1 MSTNAS
7 SFTGRVSSFGLRAWI
22 AILILAAI
30 IFGANFIYANYLAGQ
45 ENSAR
50 AMTAQLQVL
59 SQQLAKYSQEAVEGG
74 NADSFEEFKATKKEI
89 DSLVLALRKGG
100 TVGDYTVPGYEGSVR
115 EPGVSGALKK
125 VTDVWTKMATDSD
138 RIIKSQTQIVNLSD
152 TANTFNGRI
161 PQISARLDE
170 VVRAMSDSGAP
181 ASQINL
187 ANRQIVL
194 ADRMS
199 RRVTEILAGGEG
211 AVSAADALSRDSAVF
226 GQVLGGLKNGNDEIG
241 VNRVTSTNA
250 LAAVDSVDKLYAA
263 SLKEMDSI
271 LQASTDLFEVQ
282 QASQSISGDSNVL
295 LEDAQLLFTTFGS
308 SLKRIFPN
316 NLWAIG
322 AGALALLAIAG
333 LLWTVGRNQ
342 RAQLVSTKEINLR
355 NQEAILRLL
364 DEMGSLAEGDLTVKA
379 TVTEEITGAI
389 ADSINFAIEAL
400 RSLVSTINETAV
412 QVAAAAQETQATA
425 MHLAEAA
432 EHQAQQIT
440 SASAQIKDVA
450 SSIDQVSRNSAESAD
465 VAHRSVEIAA
475 KGAEVVR
482 QTIQGMDNIR
492 DQIQETSKR
501 IKRLGESSQEI
512 GSIVELI
519 NDIAEQTNILALNAA
534 IQAASAGEAGRGFA
548 VVADE
553 VQRLAERA
561 SNATKRIETLVQTIQ
576 SDTNEAVSSMEQTT
590 AEVVAGARLAE
601 DAGLALGEIEKVS
614 NDLADLIQNI
624 STAARQQ
631 SVAATNITAT
641 MSVIQEIT
649 TQTSQGANQTA
660 ESIGNLAQ
668 LAADLRRSVADF
680 KLPAL

>member
-1 MSTNAS
+1 MGANS
-7 SFTGRVSSFGLRAWI
+7 SSLTEKVSNFGIKVWLF
-22 AILILAAI
+22 ILAI
-30 IFGANFIYANYLAGQ
+30 SVLVFLANFVYASILSGQ
-45 ENSAR
+45 ENKAR
-50 AMTAQLQVL
+50 SLTAELQVL
-59 SQQLAKYSQEAVEGG
+59 SQQLAKYSKEAVEG
-74 NADSFEEFKATKKEI
+74 NADSFGEFTATKTRI
-89 DSLVLALRKGG
+89 DAIVKALRNGSLAEG
-100 TVGDYTVPGYEGSVR
+100 VPGYESNPR

-125 VTDVWTKMATDSD
+125 VTETWTKMSQDAD
-138 RIIKSQTQIVNLSD
+138 RISKSQDQIVNLSD
-152 TANTFNGRI
+152 TANNFTGRI
-161 PQISARLDE
+161 PQLSARLDE
-170 VVRAMSDSGAP
+170 VVRAMSDSGAA
-181 ASQINL
+181 ASQINI

-199 RRVTEILAGGEG
+199 RRVTEILAGGDR
-211 AVSAADALSRDSAVF
+211 AVTAADALSRDSAVF
-226 GQVLGGLKNGNDEIG
+226 GQVLNGLREGNPELG
-241 VNRVTSTNA
+241 VNRVSSPAA
-250 LAAVDSVDKLYAA
+250 LNSVNQVEKLYAD
-263 SLKEMDSI
+263 SQKEMESI

-282 QASQSISGDSNVL
+282 QASSAISGDSNVL
-295 LEDAQLLFTTFGS
+295 LEGSQALFSTFGS
-308 SLKRIFPN
+308 SLKRFFPN
-316 NLWAIG
+316 NLWAIIS
-322 AGALALLAIAG
+322 GALAIFSILG
-333 LLWTVGRNQ
+333 LLYTVNREQRKRLSSTQELNQ
-342 RAQLVSTKEINLR
+342 R

-379 TVTEEITGAI
+379 TVSEDITGAI
-389 ADSINFAIEAL
+389 ADSINFAVEAL

-440 SASAQIKDVA
+440 SASAQIHDIA

-465 VAHRSVEIAA
+465 VAQRSVQIAA
-475 KGAEVVR
+475 KGADVVR

-561 SNATKRIETLVQTIQ
+561 SNATKRIEALVQTIQ

-601 DAGLALGEIEKVS
+601 DAGLALGEIETVS
-614 NDLADLIQNI
+614 NDLSNLIQNI

-631 SVAATNITAT
+631 SVAATNITTT

-649 TQTSQGANQTA
+649 SQTSLGAHQTA

-680 KLPAL
+680 KLPA

>member
-1 MSTNAS
+1 MSTNPR
-7 SFTGRVSSFGLRAWI
+7 SFTDTLTNIGLRFWAI
-22 AILILAAI
+22 VLIVSLAIL
-30 IFGANFIYANYLAGQ
+30 GANFIYAGYLGGREDKAK
-45 ENSAR
+45 AL
-50 AMTAQLQVL
+50 TADLQVL
-59 SQQLAKYSQEAVEGG
+59 SQQLAKYTQEAVDG
-74 NADSFEEFKATKKEI
+74 NADAFVEFKATKSRI
-89 DSLVLALRKGG
+89 DSIVAALRTGSAAEG
-100 TVGDYTVPGYEGSVR
+100 VDGYEGN
-115 EPGVSGALKK
+115 PNALGVSSALGK
-125 VTDVWTKMATDSD
+125 VIETWQPMADAATSIEQNED
-138 RIIKSQTQIVNLSD
+138 KVLNLAD
-152 TANTFNGRI
+152 TAAQFT
-161 PQISARLDE
+161 ARVPRLAFQLDE
-170 VVRAMSDSGAP
+170 VVRALSDANAP
-181 ASQINL
+181 ASQISI

-199 RRVTEILAGGEG
+199 RRVTEIIAGGENT
-211 AVSAADALSRDSAVF
+211 VSAADALSRDATVF
-226 GQVLGGLKNGNDEIG
+226 AQVLDGLRNGNEELG
-241 VNRVTSTNA
+241 VNRLTTA
-250 LAAVDSVDKLYAA
+250 AGLAALDAVETQYGEAQADLDIVLGA
-263 SLKEMDSI
+263 S
-271 LQASTDLFEVQ
+271 ADLAEVQ
-282 QASQSISGDSNVL
+282 GAATQISEESNVL
-295 LEDAQLLFTTFGS
+295 LENSQALFTSFDNINFAR
-308 SLKRIFPN
+308 LFPN
-316 NLWAIG
+316 NYWAIG
-322 AGALALLAIAG
+322 GGIGAVVGLFFLLGTIFRDQRRRLG
-333 LLWTVGRNQ
+333 TTQELNQ
-342 RAQLVSTKEINLR
+342 R

-379 TVTEEITGAI
+379 TVTEDITGAI
-389 ADSINFAIEAL
+389 ADSINFAVEAL

-432 EHQAQQIT
+432 EHQAQQIA
-440 SASAQIKDVA
+440 SASAQINEMA
-450 SSIDQVSRNSAESAD
+450 SSIDEVSKNSVESAD
-465 VAHRSVEIAA
+465 VAQRSVQIAA

-519 NDIAEQTNILALNAA
+519 NDISEQTNILALNAA

-561 SNATKRIETLVQTIQ
+561 SNATKRIEALVQTIQ

-624 STAARQQ
+624 SQAARQQ
-631 SVAATNITAT
+631 STAATSITAT

-649 TQTSQGANQTA
+649 TQTSHGANQTA

-680 KLPAL
+680 KLPG

>member
-1 MSTNAS
+1 MSAAAGGIQQRES
-7 SFTGRVSSFGLRAWI
+7 STLLTILVVVLLAGLVG
-22 AILILAAI
+22 L
-30 IFGANFIYANYLAGQ
+30 GANFVFTNINNNEDRAAISLATDI
-45 ENSAR
+45 R
-50 AMTAQLQVL
+50 VL
-59 SQQLAKYSQEAVEGG
+59 SQQLAKFAAEAAGCRSE
-74 NADSFEEFKATKKEI
+74 ALDELKDKKETI
-89 DSLVLALRKGG
+89 QAHINKL
-100 TVGDYTVPGYEGSVR
+100 TVGDPQEGVPSIGKNPEVQQALDNVTRTWAPIR
-115 EPGVSGALKK
+115 EAADNILARQEVVEQL
-125 VTDVWTKMATDSD
+125 
-138 RIIKSQTQIVNLSD
+138 ND
-152 TANTFNGRI
+152 TALEFQTKVPLLQARSDEITKLLADRGAAQDQIYIAGR
-161 PQISARLDE
+161 Q
-170 VVRAMSDSGAP
+170 VT
-181 ASQINL
+181 
-187 ANRQIVL
+187 L
-194 ADRMS
+194 ADRML
-199 RRVTEILAGGEG
+199 RRLNEVLQGGET
-211 AVSAADALSRDSAVF
+211 ASTAADGFNRDAAVF
-226 GQVLGGLKNGNDEIG
+226 GQVLDGLQNGAAEQGIRAITVPEARNVLDEIYG
-241 VNRVTSTNA
+241 IFQELGQYVESITTGAVDLIDVREAANTVSLESEQLLVEAETLSAEYGSQAGRRTFPSL
-250 LAAVDSVDKLYAA
+250 LAAVVSGAA
-263 SLKEMDSI
+263 AVLSL
-271 LQASTDLFEVQ
+271 L
-282 QASQSISGDSNVL
+282 
-295 LEDAQLLFTTFGS
+295 
-308 SLKRIFPN
+308 
-316 NLWAIG
+316 
-322 AGALALLAIAG
+322 LLAVLIYLDQARRYKITAD
-333 LLWTVGRNQ
+333 LNQ
-342 RAQLVSTKEINLR
+342 R

-379 TVTEEITGAI
+379 TVTEDITGAI
-389 ADSINFAIEAL
+389 ADSINFAVEAL
-400 RSLVSTINETAV
+400 RSLVTTINETAV

-440 SASAQIKDVA
+440 SASAAINEIAV
-450 SSIDQVSRNSAESAD
+450 SIDEVSRNSAESAD
-465 VAHRSVEIAA
+465 VAQRSVQIAG
-475 KGAEVVR
+475 KGAAIVR

-624 STAARQQ
+624 SLAARQQ
-631 SVAATNITAT
+631 SAAATNISAT
-641 MSVIQEIT
+641 MNVIQEIT
-649 TQTSQGANQTA
+649 TQTSVGASQTA

-680 KLPAL
+680 KLPT

>member
-1 MSTNAS
+1 MSTNS
-7 SFTGRVSSFGLRAWI
+7 RSFTDTLTNFGLRFWSFV
-22 AILILAAI
+22 LIVSLLV
-30 IFGANFIYANYLAGQ
+30 FGANFIYAGYLNNQ
-45 ENSAR
+45 ENNAR
-50 AMTAQLQVL
+50 GLTADLQVL
-59 SQQLAKYSQEAVEGG
+59 SQQLAKYTQEAVDG
-74 NADSFEEFKATKKEI
+74 NADAFTEFKATKTRI
-89 DSLVLALRKGG
+89 DSIITALRTGG
-100 TVGDYTVPGYEGSVR
+100 TEEGVPGYEGD
-115 EPGVSGALKK
+115 PNALGVSSALEK
-125 VTDVWTKMATDSD
+125 VTETWTPMSEAAG
-138 RIIKSQTQIVNLSD
+138 RIEDNEDKVLNLAD
-152 TANTFNGRI
+152 TAAQFTARI
-161 PQISARLDE
+161 PRLAFQLDE
-170 VVRAMSDSGAP
+170 VVRALSDANAP
-181 ASQINL
+181 ASQISI

-199 RRVTEILAGGEG
+199 RRVTEIIAGGENT
-211 AVSAADALSRDSAVF
+211 VSAADALSRDATVF
-226 GQVLGGLKNGNDEIG
+226 AQVLDGLRNGNAELG
-241 VNRVTSTNA
+241 VNRLTTPA
-250 LAAVDSVDKLYAA
+250 GLAALDAVETQYAEAQADLDIVLGA
-263 SLKEMDSI
+263 SADLADV
-271 LQASTDLFEVQ
+271 QAAATQ
-282 QASQSISGDSNVL
+282 ISEESNVL
-295 LEDAQLLFTTFGS
+295 LENSQALFSSFDAINYQRVFPNNYFAIGGVIGVVVGLLGLLFT
-308 SLKRIFPN
+308 IFRDQRRR
-316 NLWAIG
+316 LG
-322 AGALALLAIAG
+322 TTQEL
-333 LLWTVGRNQ
+333 NQ
-342 RAQLVSTKEINLR
+342 R

-379 TVTEEITGAI
+379 TVTEDITGAI
-389 ADSINFAIEAL
+389 ADSINFAVEAL

-432 EHQAQQIT
+432 EHQAQQIA
-440 SASAQIKDVA
+440 SASAQINEMA
-450 SSIDQVSRNSAESAD
+450 SSIDEVSKNSVESAD
-465 VAHRSVEIAA
+465 VAQRSVQIAA

-519 NDIAEQTNILALNAA
+519 NDISEQTNILALNAA

-561 SNATKRIETLVQTIQ
+561 SNATKRIEALVQTIQ

-624 STAARQQ
+624 SQAARQQ
-631 SVAATNITAT
+631 STAATSITAT

-649 TQTSQGANQTA
+649 TQTSHGANQTA

-680 KLPAL
+680 KLPG

>member
-1 MSTNAS
+1 MSTNAR
-7 SFTGRVSSFGLRAWI
+7 SFTDKLTNFGLGFWAL
-22 AILILAAI
+22 ILIISLLV
-30 IFGANFIYANYLAGQ
+30 FGANFIYASYLNDQ
-45 ENSAR
+45 ENNAR
-50 AMTAQLQVL
+50 GLTADLQVL
-59 SQQLAKYSQEAVEGG
+59 SQQLAKYTQEAVDG
-74 NADSFEEFKATKKEI
+74 NADAFTEFKATKSRI
-89 DSLVLALRKGG
+89 DSIVGALRGG
-100 TVGDYTVPGYEGSVR
+100 SETEGVKGYEGDANAM
-115 EPGVSGALKK
+115 GVSSALGK
-125 VTDVWTKMATDSD
+125 VTDTWTPMAAAAE
-138 RIIKSQTQIVNLSD
+138 RITQSEEEVLNLSD
-152 TANTFNGRI
+152 TAAQFT
-161 PQISARLDE
+161 ARVPRLSFQLDE
-170 VVRAMSDSGAP
+170 VVRALSDGNAP
-181 ASQINL
+181 ASQISI

-199 RRVTEILAGGEG
+199 RRVTEIVAGGENT
-211 AVSAADALSRDSAVF
+211 VSAADALSRDATVF
-226 GQVLGGLKNGNDEIG
+226 AQVLQGFKEGNAELG
-241 VNRVTSTNA
+241 VNRITTPA
-250 LAAVDSVDKLYAA
+250 GLAALEAVEKLYTEAQGDLDTVLGA
-263 SLKEMDSI
+263 S
-271 LQASTDLFEVQ
+271 ADLAEVQ
-282 QASQSISGDSNVL
+282 GAATQISEESNVL
-295 LEDAQLLFTTFGS
+295 LENSQALFS
-308 SLKRIFPN
+308 SFDSINYQRFFPN
-316 NLWAIG
+316 NYWAIG
-322 AGALALLAIAG
+322 GGVGALLG
-333 LLWTVGRNQ
+333 LVGLMFTIFRDQKRRLGTTQELNQ
-342 RAQLVSTKEINLR
+342 R

-379 TVTEEITGAI
+379 TVTEDITGAI
-389 ADSINFAIEAL
+389 ADSINFAVEAL

-440 SASAQIKDVA
+440 SASAQINEIA
-450 SSIDQVSRNSAESAD
+450 SSIDEVSKNSAESAD
-465 VAHRSVEIAA
+465 VAQRSVQIAA

-519 NDIAEQTNILALNAA
+519 NDISEQTNILALNAA

-561 SNATKRIETLVQTIQ
+561 SNATKRIEALVQTIQ

-624 STAARQQ
+624 SQAARQQ
-631 SVAATNITAT
+631 STAATNITAT

-680 KLPAL
+680 KLPG

>member
-1 MSTNAS
+1 MSTNS
-7 SFTGRVSSFGLRAWI
+7 RSFTDTLTNFGLRFWAGV
-22 AILILAAI
+22 LILSLLVL
-30 IFGANFIYANYLAGQ
+30 GANLFRTGQ
-45 ENSAR
+45 LNNEENNAR
-50 AMTAQLQVL
+50 GLVADLQVL
-59 SQQLAKYSQEAVEGG
+59 SQQLAKYTSDAVDG
-74 NADSFEEFKATKKEI
+74 SFDAFTEFEATKARI
-89 DSLVLALRKGG
+89 DSIITALRTGS
-100 TVGDYTVPGYEGSVR
+100 VAENVPGYEGDNNAL
-115 EPGVSGALKK
+115 GVSSALGK
-125 VTDVWTKMATDSD
+125 VTETWTPMAAAAE
-138 RIIKSQTQIVNLSD
+138 RIIASKDEVLNLAD
-152 TANTFNGRI
+152 TANQFT
-161 PQISARLDE
+161 ARVPRLSFQLDE
-170 VVRAMSDSGAP
+170 VVRALSDANAP
-181 ASQINL
+181 ASQISI

-199 RRVTEILAGGEG
+199 RRVTEIVVGGENT
-211 AVSAADALSRDSAVF
+211 VSAADALSRDATVF
-226 GQVLGGLKNGNDEIG
+226 GQVLQGMRDGNPELG
-241 VNRVTSTNA
+241 VNRITSPA
-250 LAAVDSVDKLYAA
+250 GLAALEAVETLYAEAQADLDIVLNA
-263 SLKEMDSI
+263 SADLAEV
-271 LQASTDLFEVQ
+271 QASATQ
-282 QASQSISGDSNVL
+282 ISEDSNVL
-295 LEDAQLLFTTFGS
+295 LENAQALFASFDNINYQRVFPNNYWNIGGGIGAALGVLGLLFT
-308 SLKRIFPN
+308 IFRDQRRR
-316 NLWAIG
+316 LG
-322 AGALALLAIAG
+322 TTQEL
-333 LLWTVGRNQ
+333 NQ
-342 RAQLVSTKEINLR
+342 R

-379 TVTEEITGAI
+379 TVTEDITGAI
-389 ADSINFAIEAL
+389 ADSINFAVEAL

-440 SASAQIKDVA
+440 SASAQINEIA
-450 SSIDQVSRNSAESAD
+450 SSIDEVSKNSAESAD
-465 VAHRSVEIAA
+465 VAQRSVQIAA

-519 NDIAEQTNILALNAA
+519 NDISEQTNILALNAA

-624 STAARQQ
+624 SQAARQQ
-631 SVAATNITAT
+631 STAATNITAT

-649 TQTSQGANQTA
+649 TQTSHGANQTA

-680 KLPAL
+680 KLPG

>member
-1 MSTNAS
+1 MSANTS
-7 SFTGRVSSFGLRAWI
+7 SITGKVSNFGTRAWLI
-22 AILILAAI
+22 ILVLSLIL
-30 IFGANFIYANYLAGQ
+30 FLANFFVANLYARQ
-45 ENSAR
+45 ENNAR
-50 AMTAQLQVL
+50 SLTAELQVL
-59 SQQLAKYSQEAVEGG
+59 SQQLAKYSKEAVEG
-74 NADSFEEFKATKKEI
+74 NADSFQEFNDTKKRIDEI
-89 DSLVLALRKGG
+89 VNALNKGSAKENVPAYSSGINSL
-100 TVGDYTVPGYEGSVR
+100 
-115 EPGVSGALKK
+115 GVSGALKK
-125 VTDVWTKMATDSD
+125 VTDVWTKMSQDAD
-138 RIIKSQTQIVNLSD
+138 RISKGQSQVLSLTD
-152 TANTFNGRI
+152 TAGSFNSRI
-161 PQISARLDE
+161 PQVSARLDE
-170 VVRAMSDSGAP
+170 VVRAMSDSNAP
-181 ASQINL
+181 ASQIGL

-194 ADRMS
+194 AYSMS
-199 RRVTEILAGGEG
+199 RHVTEVLAGGEK

-226 GQVLGGLKNGNDEIG
+226 GQVLTGLKQGNPEMG
-241 VNRVTSTNA
+241 VSKVTSPAAAT
-250 LAAVDSVDKLYAA
+250 AVDAVQKLYTD
-263 SLKEMDSI
+263 SQKEMDQI

-282 QASQSISGDSNVL
+282 QAATSISGDSNVL
-295 LEDAQLLFTTFGS
+295 LENAQTLFGTFGS
-308 SLKRIFPN
+308 SLKQVFPN
-316 NLWAIG
+316 NLWAIVS
-322 AGALALLAIAG
+322 GALAVIAIIG
-333 LLWTVGRNQ
+333 LYLFIRRRDTE
-342 RAQLVSTKEINLR
+342 ALVSTKEINLR

-400 RSLVSTINETAV
+400 RTLVSTINETAV

-450 SSIDQVSRNSAESAD
+450 NSIDQVSRNSAESAD
-465 VAHRSVEIAA
+465 VAHRSVQIAA

-561 SNATKRIETLVQTIQ
+561 SNATKRIEALVQTIQ

-649 TQTSQGANQTA
+649 TQTSHGANQTA